1 VCSEIHKPVMLTE
14 VLEALSPTTGC
25 CYADGTVGAGGH
37 SKALLGASTPKGF
50 VYGCDRDSA
59 AVQIAS
65 ERLAEF
71 AGRFEFRVS
80 SFAELASWLG
90 PDRCEGVL
98 LDLGISSVQL
108 NQADRGF
115 SFLVNGPLDMR
126 LDRRQSLTAASI
138 VNEAPA
144 AELARIFWEY
154 GGERQSRKLA
164 NAIDRERKRTPFET
178 TLQLASLIERVV
190 PRHGQRIHPAT
201 RVFQA
206 LRIEAND
213 ELGQLKKGLDSA
225 WTILKPGGRLA
236 VITFH
241 SLEVRAVK
249 AFGRNLA
256 RDYTVDGDTDIPE
269 LRRPKDPELKWV
281 SSKGVV
287 PSAAEVEENPRARSA
302 QLRVMEKL

>member
-1 VCSEIHKPVMLTE
+1 M
-14 VLEALSPTTGC
+14 
-25 CYADGTVGAGGH
+25 
-37 SKALLGASTPKGF
+37 
-50 VYGCDRDSA
+50 
-59 AVQIAS
+59 
-65 ERLAEF
+65 
-71 AGRFEFRVS
+71 S

-126 LDRRQSLTAASI
+126 MDRRQSLTAASI

-164 NAIDRERKRTPFET
+164 NAIDRERKRTRFET
-178 TLQLASLIERVV
+178 TLQLASLVERVV

-213 ELGQLKKGLDSA
+213 EIGQLKKGLDSA

-256 RDYTVDGDTDIPE
+256 RDYTMEGETDIPE
-269 LRRPKDPELKWV
+269 LRRPKRSGTQMGELEGRWSNPVEVKKTHAPAALSCGDGEAVTCHEPKSSHPV
-281 SSKGVV
+281 SLCARAQGCLFRYSSPDQ
-287 PSAAEVEENPRARSA
+287 PSGLSG
-302 QLRVMEKL
+302 

>member
-1 VCSEIHKPVMLTE
+1 M
-14 VLEALSPTTGC
+14 
-25 CYADGTVGAGGH
+25 
-37 SKALLGASTPKGF
+37 
-50 VYGCDRDSA
+50 
-59 AVQIAS
+59 
-65 ERLAEF
+65 
-71 AGRFEFRVS
+71 S

-126 LDRRQSLTAASI
+126 MDRRQSLTAASI

-164 NAIDRERKRTPFET
+164 NAIDRERKRTRFET
-178 TLQLASLIERVV
+178 TLQLASLVERVV

-213 ELGQLKKGLDSA
+213 EIGQLKKGLDSA

-256 RDYTVDGDTDIPE
+256 RDYTMEGETDIPE
-269 LRRPKDPELKWV
+269 LRRPKNPELKWV
-281 SSKGVV
+281 NSKAVV
-287 PSAAEVEENPRARSA
+287 QPRRSRKTTPHA
-302 QLRVMEKL
+302 QLRCGVSRRKVTPVLFAPRSRLPFLYSSPDQPSG